1 MYGNFNIWNYID
13 DSNLETNIA
22 IMQTWFYE
30 NHMIDD
36 MIVTC

>member
-13 DSNLETNIA
+13 DITLETNVA

-30 NHMIDD
+30 NRMIDN
-36 MIVTC
+36 IVITC